1 MGARKQHPEVQPLT
15 EDEIA
20 AQEGEHL
27 PDREVMSTIRWPMFP
42 EDPEPYAP
50 MPQTEPNNAIEPPP
64 PTDA

>member
-1 MGARKQHPEVQPLT
+1 MGARKQHPEGQPLT
-15 EDEIA
+15 EAEIA

-42 EDPEPYAP
+42 EEPEPYAP
-50 MPQTEPNNAIEPPP
+50 MIDHNAVEPPP